1 MIGGVTGRIH
11 RAEPGEVL
19 VETTSGLWMNVLVPV
34 SCYAQLSE
42 GNDALLYTVMRVRD
56 DSCQLFGFLSL
67 RERKLFLQLIS
78 VSGIGGKIALALIS
92 AFSPEEVVQIIEDGD
107 FNRLSTVPG
116 IGKKTAQR
124 VVLELTGKLKLTHEP
139 GEGGKGVLS
148 DELISGLVNLGFTPR
163 HAREAVDS
171 VMGEKLKTSEF
182 EPLFKR
188 ALKRIS
194 RK

>member
-1 MIGGVTGRIH
+1 MIGGVSGRVH

-19 VETTSGLWMNVLVPV
+19 VETASGLWMNVLVPV
-34 SCYAQLSE
+34 SCYTQLSE
-42 GNDALLYTVMRVRD
+42 GSDALLYTVMRVRD
-56 DSCQLFGFLSL
+56 DSCQLFGFLSM

-78 VSGIGGKIALALIS
+78 VSGIGGKIALAVIS
-92 AFSPEEVVQIIEDGD
+92 AFSPEEVVGIIEDGD
-107 FNRLSTVPG
+107 FIRLSTVPG

-124 VVLELTGKLKLTHEP
+124 AVLELTGKLKMAHES

-163 HAREAVDS
+163 HARDAVES
-171 VMGEKLKTSEF
+171 VMREKRETREF
-182 EPLFKR
+182 EPLFKL